1 MKRWQALAVAGI
13 IIAVALVLVLK
24 GILTEADNGMKGG
37 LLPDA
42 QLKAAMEAHQPALA
56 LFHSTTCIPCKEMEA
71 IVNQVKPDFQKK
83 VVFVDVN
90 VYDDDNLP
98 LVREARIRTIP
109 TTMLFNAKGKVR
121 TYYGVINA
129 QQLREEVDQVLAE

>member
-121 TYYGVINA
+121 TYYGVMNA
-129 QQLREEVDQVLAE
+129 EQLREEVDQVLAE

>member
-98 LVREARIRTIP
+98 LVRAARIRTIP

-129 QQLREEVDQVLAE
+129 EQLREEVGQVLAE

>member
-1 MKRWQALAVAGI
+1 MKRWQGLAPVGI
-13 IIAVALVLVLK
+13 IILVALVLVLK
-24 GILTEADNGMKGG
+24 GIWSEADNGAKGG

-42 QLKAAMEAHQPALA
+42 QLKAAVETHQPALA

-98 LVREARIRTIP
+98 LVRAARIRTIP
-109 TTMLFNAKGKVR
+109 TTMLFNAKGEVR
-121 TYYGVINA
+121 TYYGVIDA
-129 QQLREEVDQVLAE
+129 EQLRQEVDQVLTE